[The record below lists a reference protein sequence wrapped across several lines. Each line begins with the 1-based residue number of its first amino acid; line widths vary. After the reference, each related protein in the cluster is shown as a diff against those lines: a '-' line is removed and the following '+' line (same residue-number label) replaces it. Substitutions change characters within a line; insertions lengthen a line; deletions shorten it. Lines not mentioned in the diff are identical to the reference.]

1 MTLNI
6 CPTVLYALATV
17 HLTFFY
23 SSLRATSTI
32 DMYTLKKA
40 IPTVGIACIYFIL
53 PFTLLAYFQLIY
65 IVLLVFFMNTIYN
78 TCIN

>member
-40 IPTVGIACIYFIL
+40 TPNLENSLSIL
-53 PFTLLAYFQLIY
+53 YKTFY
-65 IVLLVFFMNTIYN
+65 IKLMYKILVKS
-78 TCIN
+78 